1 MADKQATA
9 PDYLAIPSLTE
20 QVFDFVERAA
30 YEESLTDL
38 NDRLDEILHDFNI
51 DNFIL
56 LQAYSNRREPRAEFV
71 AGVSNTRWRSRYM
84 EAGLACHDDVMRAG
98 LETTAPITWSGF
110 RSETSVRAG
119 QQQIFDEAGEFGIR
133 DGAVF
138 PLHELDGSLS
148 MVSMFAPDRLPHD
161 MKTLAALHMLA
172 IYYSIA
178 VRRIR
183 GILKPKAAEPARPVL
198 TARQRECLQWVRA
211 GKSDWEIAKILGLS
225 QHTVVEHLDQ
235 ARKRLGVRTRTQAVI
250 EAIAAG
256 LIHL

>member
-1 MADKQATA
+1 MADKQATSS
-9 PDYLAIPSLTE
+9 DYLAIPDVAEQVFAFVEWAASEDSLTE
-20 QVFDFVERAA
+20 
-30 YEESLTDL
+30 L
-38 NDRLDEILHDFNI
+38 NDRLDGILHDFNI

-56 LQAYSNRREPRAEFV
+56 LEAFSSRREPRAEFV
-71 AGVSNTRWRSRYM
+71 AGVSNPGWRAHYM
-84 EAGLACHDDVMRAG
+84 DAGLACHDDVMRAG

-110 RSETSVRAG
+110 QSDTIVRSG
-119 QQQIFDEAGEFGIR
+119 QRQIFEEAGEFGIR

-148 MVSMFAPDRLPHD
+148 MVSMFASDRLPHD
-161 MKTLAALHMLA
+161 LKTLAALHMLA

-183 GILKPKAAEPARPVL
+183 GSLKPKVAKPARPVL

>member
-1 MADKQATA
+1 MADKQATSSR
-9 PDYLAIPSLTE
+9 YLSIADVAE
-20 QVFDFVERAA
+20 QVFEFTEFAGQED
-30 YEESLTDL
+30 SISDL
-38 NDRLDEILHDFNI
+38 NDRLEAILQGFNI

-56 LQAYSNRREPRAEFV
+56 LHAFSSRRVPRADFV
-71 AGVSNTRWRSRYM
+71 SGHSNAGWRARYM
-84 EAGLACHDDVMRAG
+84 EAGLARDDDVMRAG
-98 LETTAPITWSGF
+98 LKTTAPITWSGF
-110 RSETSVRAG
+110 QEETVVTSG
-119 QQQIFDEAGEFGIR
+119 QKRIFNEAGEFGIR

-148 MVSMFAPDRLPHD
+148 MVSMFASDALAVD
-161 MKTLAALHMLA
+161 AKSLAALHMLA

-183 GILKPKAAEPARPVL
+183 GDLKPKIKKAQRPLL
-198 TARQRECLQWVRA
+198 TDRQRECLQWVRA
-211 GKSDWEIAKILGLS
+211 GKSDWEIAQILGLS
-225 QHTVVEHLDQ
+225 QHTVVEHLEQ